1 MALYTSMNREE
12 LRREYQIVKEKF
24 EAGKAQNL
32 KLNMARGKP
41 AKAQLDLAT
50 DLLTAVT
57 TKEDCM
63 VDGVDIRNYGE
74 LSGLKCAKEYWADM
88 TAISVLLSSLEPN

>member
-1 MALYTSMNREE
+1 MSLYASMNREE
-12 LRREYQIVKEKF
+12 LQKEYQKVKAHF

-50 DLLTAVT
+50 ELLTTVS
-57 TKEDCM
+57 TKEDCII
-63 VDGVDIRNYGE
+63 DGVDARNYGE
-74 LSGLKCAKEYWADM
+74 LNGLKCAKEYWAD
-88 TAISVLLSSLEPN
+88 ILDCKS